1 MIAAAKREI
10 SRADILPMAEYGR
23 ERKALRESVVAA
35 KKHRRVEVGPFA
47 TFYFENYQTMW
58 HQVHEMLFIEK
69 GGEDQIA
76 GELAAFNPLIP
87 QGSELVATVM
97 LEIEDPVR
105 RARMLAQLGHIE
117 RHMYVEIAGARIAA
131 ESESDVE
138 RTKEDGKTSSV
149 HFVRFRFSP
158 AQIAA
163 FRAAGAQV
171 AGAQVMVG
179 IDHPNYGHIAV
190 LPETARAALAADF
203 A

>member
-10 SRADILPMAEYGR
+10 SRADILPMTDYAR
-23 ERKALRESVVAA
+23 ERKSLRESVVAV
-35 KKHRRVEVGPFA
+35 KKHRRVAVGPFA

-69 GGEDQIA
+69 GGEDQIVD
-76 GELAAFNPLIP
+76 ELAAYNPLIP
-87 QGSELVATVM
+87 QGAELVATVM

-105 RARMLAQLGHIE
+105 RARELAGLGHIE
-117 RHMYVEIAGARIAA
+117 RHMYVEIAGAKVYA

-158 AQIAA
+158 AQIAE
-163 FRAAGAQV
+163 FKNSGARV
-171 AGAQVMVG
+171 LIG
-179 IDHPNYGHIAV
+179 IDHPNYGHMAV
-190 LPETARAALAADF
+190 VSETARAALAADF

>member
-10 SRADILPMAEYGR
+10 SRADILPMADYAR
-23 ERKALRESVVAA
+23 ERKALREGVVAV

-69 GGEDQIA
+69 GGEGQIA
-76 GELAAFNPLIP
+76 DELAAYNPLIP
-87 QGSELVATVM
+87 QGAELVATVM

-105 RARMLAQLGHIE
+105 RARTLAGLGHIE
-117 RHMYVEIAGARIAA
+117 RHMYVEIDGARIGA

-149 HFVRFRFSP
+149 HFVRFRF
-158 AQIAA
+158 AGGQIAA
-163 FRAAGAQV
+163 FKKPGAR
-171 AGAQVMVG
+171 VMIG

-190 LPETARAALAADF
+190 LSETARAALAADF

>member
-10 SRADILPMAEYGR
+10 SRADILPLADYAR
-23 ERKALRESVVAA
+23 ERKSLRESVVAV
-35 KKHRRVEVGPFA
+35 KKHRRVAVGPFA

-69 GGEDQIA
+69 GGEGQIA
-76 GELAAFNPLIP
+76 DELAAYNPLIP

-105 RARMLAQLGHIE
+105 RARELAGLGHIE
-117 RHMYVEIAGARIAA
+117 RHMYVEIAGAKVYA
-131 ESESDVE
+131 ESETDVE

-149 HFVRFRFSP
+149 HFVRFRFGAS
-158 AQIAA
+158 QIAEFKA
-163 FRAAGAQV
+163 PGARIM
-171 AGAQVMVG
+171 AG
-179 IDHPNYGHIAV
+179 IDHANYGHIAV
-190 LPETARAALAADF
+190 LTETTRAALAADF